1 MIHPTA
7 IISPGVDLEEEVKV
21 GPYSVIEGNVR
32 IGSGTVISSGVRI
45 EGDIEIGRNNHI
57 FAGAVLGTAPQHVSY
72 QGEQTFLKVGDGNII
87 REYVTIHRG
96 TVIGGGTT
104 RVGNENYI
112 MAYCHL
118 GHDCQV
124 GDRVTISNGT
134 QVSGH
139 VLIEDDAVLSGLVGV
154 HQFVRIGKLVMVGGG
169 SMIAQ
174 DVPPFGLVSG
184 DRARLY
190 GINRV
195 GLRRKGLSREAIRNI
210 QEAYQVLF
218 RFGLSRQE
226 AIQKVRESADP
237 SQPGGAEIM
246 HLVNFVQDS
255 QRGLVR
261 CLVSQE
267 TRPADFPREEGNS
280 P

>member
-7 IISPGVDLEEEVKV
+7 IISPGIDLEGEVKI

-32 IGSGTVISSGVRI
+32 IRSGTVISSGVRI
-45 EGDIEIGRNNHI
+45 EGDTEIGRNNHI
-57 FAGAVLGTAPQHVSY
+57 FTGAVLGTAPQHVSY
-72 QGEQTFLKVGDGNII
+72 RGEQTFLKVGDGNII

-96 TVIGGGTT
+96 TAIGGGTT
-104 RVGNENYI
+104 RVGDENYI

-124 GDRVTISNGT
+124 GNRVTISNGT

-190 GINRV
+190 GINRI

-218 RFGLSRQE
+218 RIGLPRQE
-226 AIQKVRESADP
+226 AIQKIREAVDP
-237 SQPGGAEIM
+237 SQPGSAEIM
-246 HLVNFVQDS
+246 HLANFVQES
-255 QRGLVR
+255 QRGLVKYP
-261 CLVSQE
+261 VSQE
-267 TRPADFPREEGNS
+267 TRPADFPAEEGEL